1 MLKIFASATKRKRR
15 IKDLVKNKKMLKIK
29 VRISYLQIRMLYKH
43 QGLINQCFLMA
54 KKLKTE
60 KIVKDS

>member
-1 MLKIFASATKRKRR
+1 MLKIFASATKRKR

-29 VRISYLQIRMLYKH
+29 VRTSYLQIRMLYKH

>member
-1 MLKIFASATKRKRR
+1 MLKIFASATKRKR

-29 VRISYLQIRMLYKH
+29 VRVSYLQIRMLYKH
-43 QGLINQCFLMA
+43 KGLINQCSLMA

-60 KIVKDS
+60 RIVKES